1 MDTVSLVYRDRGMSW
16 RGKNRSVVSVSIAVF
31 YLVAGLAVVSVES
44 GLIAWMAIPAAL
56 AAYAV
61 GVSHSWR
68 VTLSTTVSAGALY
81 AAGLSF
87 IRPSHNTWAGMGP
100 IVLFAMV
107 AGAAVGLVVQAR
119 RELNRERVEQARQD
133 ERLSI
138 AQDVH
143 DMVAHHIA
151 VVNVQA
157 GAASHLLKDQ
167 PDKAGEALGHVTAAS
182 GKALDE
188 LGSLLGVLRD
198 PTTGLDSV
206 ESLLADDVS
215 LTIAGS
221 RRPLPAT
228 VDVTAY
234 RIVQESLTNARK
246 HGSGQIRLT
255 LTYQPARLIIET
267 RNVRSGKPAEGS
279 GYGLTGMRERVALLG
294 GELTAGPSG
303 DEFVVRAAMEV
314 R

>member
-1 MDTVSLVYRDRGMSW
+1 MDTVSPVYRDRGMSR
-16 RGKNRSVVSVSIAVF
+16 RGKNRSVVSVSIVVL
-31 YLVAGLAVVSVES
+31 YLVAGLAVVSVKA
-44 GLIAWMAIPAAL
+44 GLITWAAIPVVF

-61 GVSHSWR
+61 GVSRSWR

-81 AAGLSF
+81 AVGASF
-87 IRPSHNTWAGMGP
+87 IRASHNWWAGMGP

-119 RELNRERVEQARQD
+119 RELNLERVAQARQD

-143 DMVAHHIA
+143 DMVAHHLA

-198 PTTGLDSV
+198 PATGLDSV

-215 LTIAGS
+215 LTIVGS

-228 VDVTAY
+228 VDITAY

-255 LTYQPARLIIET
+255 LIYEPARLIIET
-267 RNVRSGKPAEGS
+267 RNACPGKPAQGS
-279 GYGLTGMRERVALLG
+279 GYGMTGMRERVALLG

-303 DEFVVRAAMEV
+303 DEFVVRAAMEA